1 MARKQI
7 LLFPEH
13 NKFSEKKAGL
23 YCDSDNRAIRSYKCI
38 QDRDPYLPQTLTCD
52 ICLDACRISL
62 SIYPRTTY
70 GINWFDRTVPE
81 KFSPKHIFILIV
93 HLMFVDS
100 MQTSTD
106 KCCIF
111 LALLLLPHSGMC
123 FSFLFLYLNIEN
135 AKRKRQLGY
144 VQLLVFYL
152 R

>member
-1 MARKQI
+1 MI
-7 LLFPEH
+7 L
-13 NKFSEKKAGL
+13 
-23 YCDSDNRAIRSYKCI
+23 
-38 QDRDPYLPQTLTCD
+38 
-52 ICLDACRISL
+52 CLDACRTSL
-62 SIYPRTTY
+62 SIYPGTTY

-100 MQTSTD
+100 MKTSAD
-106 KCCIF
+106 KCSIF

-123 FSFLFLYLNIEN
+123 FSFLFLYLNTEN
-135 AKRKRQLGY
+135 AKRKRYLGY

>member
-1 MARKQI
+1 
-7 LLFPEH
+7 
-13 NKFSEKKAGL
+13 
-23 YCDSDNRAIRSYKCI
+23 
-38 QDRDPYLPQTLTCD
+38 
-52 ICLDACRISL
+52 
-62 SIYPRTTY
+62 
-70 GINWFDRTVPE
+70 
-81 KFSPKHIFILIV
+81 
-93 HLMFVDS
+93 MFVDS

-135 AKRKRQLGY
+135 AKRKRYLGY